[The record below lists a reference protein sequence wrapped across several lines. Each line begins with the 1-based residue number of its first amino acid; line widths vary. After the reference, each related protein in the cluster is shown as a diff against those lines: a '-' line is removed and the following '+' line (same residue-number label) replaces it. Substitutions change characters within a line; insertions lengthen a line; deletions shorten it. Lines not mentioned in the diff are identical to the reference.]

1 MTALYE
7 SFKHGLVVSKY
18 WLCDELEKI
27 LNYKSNN
34 KYNVYVHGS
43 WHGLLPFIMITRK
56 PDVYKAFYC
65 YDIDESC
72 KELGEQLCDTWRFEE
87 PKVFHYTQN
96 SNDILYNTKSNIVI
110 NCSVDQFSNDLW
122 FDKVNKGDLVC
133 VQCTDYNSNDWET
146 TNIVNSID
154 ELKNRFKFSK
164 YLYEGIKHIDYRNV
178 GAALH
183 YKRFMIIGYK

>member
-1 MTALYE
+1 MYD

-18 WLCDELEKI
+18 WLSDELERC
-27 LNYKSNN
+27 LNF
-34 KYNVYVHGS
+34 KYNNQYHVYVLGA

-56 PDVYKAFYC
+56 PDAYRAFYC

-72 KELGEQLCDTWRFEE
+72 KAQAEQLCDTWRFEE
-87 PKVFHYTQN
+87 PKVNHYTQN
-96 SNDILYNTKSNIVI
+96 ANDIVYTTKNNIVI

-122 FDKVNKGDLVC
+122 FHKVNKGDLVC
-133 VQCTDYNSNDWET
+133 VQCTDYNANDWET